1 MRLTS
6 TTATETRKN
15 GFGFLLSNNLL
26 NEIKKNLL
34 DLLFPRCC
42 AGCGRVDDGWCLHC
56 QQELDAVPIEN
67 LHHGDSVEIIA
78 TGIHKNKLQQAVHA
92 LKYENL
98 PELCHPLGQRL
109 IARLKNADWAIDL
122 IVPIPMHPTRLKH
135 RGYNQAQLLAEV
147 VATGLSIPHVPTAI
161 ERTTETISQVGLSA
175 EERKKNVANTF
186 SANVDIIAEKNILLV
201 DDVCTTG
208 ETITAC
214 THAALAAGANKIYG
228 LTVTTPQ
235 LQ

>member
-15 GFGFLLSNNLL
+15 GFGFLLSDDLL

-42 AGCGRVDDGWCLHC
+42 AGCGRVDDGWCLRC
-56 QQELDAVPIEN
+56 QQKLDAVPIEN

-109 IARLKNADWAIDL
+109 IARLKDVDWEIDI
-122 IVPIPMHPTRLKH
+122 IVPIPMHPTRLKS

-147 VATGLSIPHVPTAI
+147 VSAELSIPHLPTAV
-161 ERTTETISQVGLSA
+161 ERIKETISQVGLNE
-175 EERKKNVANTF
+175 EERLKNVANTF
-186 SANVDIIAEKNILLV
+186 SANVDIIADKNILLV

-208 ETITAC
+208 ATITAC
-214 THAALAAGANKIYG
+214 TDAAMAAGANKIYG

-235 LQ
+235 S